1 MSGGSRGKSF
11 TIFNNSE
18 KLCKESRISE
28 LIKAKHTSW
37 STEGATDHG
46 FERGWGA
53 FIVSSSEKVA
63 RMSVLGSRVPDLSRS
78 SSFPTSFIFGV
89 ATSSVQIEGATCE
102 GGRGKGVWDT
112 FGPGKTFDGSTP
124 AIACDHFHKFKEDIA
139 NVKKLGLDAYRFSI
153 SWPRL
158 FPESSKEVN
167 AEGVAFYN
175 NVINCV
181 VEAGLTAFV
190 TLYHWDLPQFL
201 QDDPVV
207 KGWGTKHIIGH
218 FVTFANTCF
227 KCFGD
232 RVKYWITLN
241 EIHMISVL
249 AYGFGLM
256 APGKSDDAGINPYTT
271 AHHQLLCHAAV
282 VRLYRTTYQKEQQGW
297 IGMSA
302 DISCYEPMSTKQE
315 DVDAALR
322 CEEFEMGW
330 ILDPVH
336 FGDYPQTMKDIL
348 GERLPTFSKEESADL
363 KESLDFIGLNYYFTF
378 WATNAKLSEA
388 SSVEVNVP
396 SDFNVFLKESQ
407 AELHWKDANENFLGE
422 LSGLLELPLFRSCP
436 WGLRKVL
443 AGLKKRYGNTKIY
456 ITENGTLDPDAS
468 SMLDGPL
475 NDTRRIKYL
484 KDHLSVV
491 ADSIRVDKVMVEGYF
506 YWTFMDSWEWASG
519 FMPRFG
525 LHYIDFNDP
534 KLLRIP
540 KASATWL
547 SCFLKS

>member
-1 MSGGSRGKSF
+1 MSEHHADDHR
-11 TIFNNSE
+11 
-18 KLCKESRISE
+18 CKYHI
-28 LIKAKHTSW
+28 
-37 STEGATDHG
+37 
-46 FERGWGA
+46 
-53 FIVSSSEKVA
+53 
-63 RMSVLGSRVPDLSRS
+63 
-78 SSFPTSFIFGV
+78 
-89 ATSSVQIEGATCE
+89 
-102 GGRGKGVWDT
+102 
-112 FGPGKTFDGSTP
+112 
-124 AIACDHFHKFKEDIA
+124 
-139 NVKKLGLDAYRFSI
+139 
-153 SWPRL
+153 
-158 FPESSKEVN
+158 ESSYAIIAHYGVNTYPNCTHSLDESLKEVN

-348 GERLPTFSKEESADL
+348 
-363 KESLDFIGLNYYFTF
+363 
-378 WATNAKLSEA
+378 
-388 SSVEVNVP
+388 VEVNVP

-506 YWTFMDSWEWASG
+506 YWTLMDSWEWASG